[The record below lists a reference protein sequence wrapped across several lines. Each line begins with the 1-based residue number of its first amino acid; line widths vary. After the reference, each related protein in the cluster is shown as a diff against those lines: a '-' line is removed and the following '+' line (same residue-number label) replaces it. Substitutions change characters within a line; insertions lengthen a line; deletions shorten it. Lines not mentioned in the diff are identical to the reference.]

1 MQSKTNVIMVSS
13 WVLLSSHAV
22 ENGCRHYFNMD
33 AVVTTSKWGPNK
45 TMNFR
50 QFDWEKFKKIPQR
63 ERKYGTHSILVSW
76 YTTLLIFWRCNYLD
90 ADTFVLIHGLVVC
103 GVWSYV
109 PRVEKLRFKGKVRPS
124 KLGVFQF
131 WGL

>member
-50 QFDWEKFKKIPQR
+50 QFDWEKNP
-63 ERKYGTHSILVSW
+63 YHSGNANMEPIV
-76 YTTLLIFWRCNYLD
+76 Y
-90 ADTFVLIHGLVVC
+90 
-103 GVWSYV
+103 
-109 PRVEKLRFKGKVRPS
+109 
-124 KLGVFQF
+124 
-131 WGL
+131 